1 MLASKAC
8 PEPPA
13 AEVEGS
19 EMRIGIVNDLSLARV
34 AMSRVLMSSP
44 NHEIAWTAN
53 DGGEAI
59 ARTRADRPDL
69 ILMDLFMPGIDG
81 VEATRQIMA
90 ELPCAILLV
99 TATVSGHLDKVYEAM
114 GHGALDAIDTPVLGP
129 GGGLDGTR
137 VLLNKIE
144 SIGQLIGKSTESAP
158 ARCGVAT
165 SAAAAAA
172 SASLPMPELHGLI
185 VLGAS
190 TGGPRALVEVLS
202 GLPATL
208 DSGIIIV
215 QHVDSAFSQ
224 GLGQWLFEQSGRRVT
239 LITDGHVP
247 HPDEVLL
254 ASTNDH
260 LVLSEYRRLHYSIE
274 PRTNCCRPSVDVF
287 FESLARNWPMPGV
300 AVVLTGMGRDGA
312 KGLLQLRSQG
322 WLTIAQ
328 EPSTSVAGEMPGAAA
343 EIGAAQE
350 ILPLSRIADAI
361 TRRVHMLD
369 RSTEAATSGA

>member
-1 MLASKAC
+1 
-8 PEPPA
+8 
-13 AEVEGS
+13 
-19 EMRIGIVNDLSLARV
+19 MRIGIVNDLISARV

-44 NHEIAWTAN
+44 DHEVAWTAN

-59 ARTRADRPDL
+59 ARTREDRPDV

-81 VEATRQIMA
+81 VEATRQIMT

-114 GHGALDAIDTPVLGP
+114 GHGALDAIDTPVLSP
-129 GGGLDGTR
+129 RGGLDGAR
-137 VLLNKIE
+137 LLLDKIE
-144 SIGQLIGKSTESAP
+144 SIGQLIGKATESSP
-158 ARCGVAT
+158 ARTGLAT
-165 SAAAAAA
+165 SAPPTPT
-172 SASLPMPELHGLI
+172 ASLPMPPLHGLI
-185 VLGAS
+185 VLGAA

-215 QHVDSAFSQ
+215 QHLDSAFSQ
-224 GLGQWLFEQSGRRVT
+224 GLGQWLFDQSGRRVT
-239 LITDGHVP
+239 LITDGRIP

-254 ASTNDH
+254 AGTNDH
-260 LVLSEYRRLHYSIE
+260 LVLSEYRRLHYSVE
-274 PRTNCCRPSVDVF
+274 PQTNCCRPSVDVF

-300 AVVLTGMGRDGA
+300 AVLLTGMGRDGA

-322 WLTIAQ
+322 WWTIAQ
-328 EPSTSVAGEMPGAAA
+328 DPSTSVASEMPSAAV

-361 TRRVHMLD
+361 THRVRTED
-369 RSTEAATSGA
+369 RTAAAATTVSMTNGADGALIRC